1 MKYGK
6 SIVAAAAIA
15 TALSATS
22 ASALTTTIDFG
33 VGPTSIGTP
42 TLVFTGGGLTVTA
55 TPYVTDD
62 LRNLVDASPAVVNST
77 HKTSN
82 VNKGGLGESNAP
94 GDTDHRI
101 DGAILRNDLV
111 GLVFNKAVKLKSVRF
126 SEVDGSDV
134 FDFYTSPGVAGYVFS
149 AATPF
154 PLAEYIFGGGGVI
167 GSFFGFGATDRL
179 SDYKIRSV
187 TVSAV
192 PLPPAAL
199 LLVTG
204 LFGIGALGRRRTK
217 SA

>member
-6 SIVAAAAIA
+6 SLVAAAAIA
-15 TALSATS
+15 TALSTTS
-22 ASALTTTIDFG
+22 ASALTTTIEFG
-33 VGPTSIGTP
+33 GATALGTP
-42 TLVFTGGGLTVTA
+42 SLVFTGGGLTVTA

-62 LRNLVDASPAVVNST
+62 ARNLVDASTAVVNST
-77 HKTSN
+77 KN
-82 VNKGGLGESNAP
+82 VFGKPNKGGLGESNAP

-154 PLAEYIFGGGGVI
+154 PIAEYIFGGGGVI
-167 GSFFGFGATDRL
+167 GSFFGFGATDKL

>member
-6 SIVAAAAIA
+6 SLVAAATIA
-15 TALSATS
+15 TVLSATS
-22 ASALTTTIDFG
+22 ASAITTTIDFG
-33 VGPTSIGTP
+33 GATALGTP

-62 LRNLVDASPAVVNST
+62 LRNLVDASTAVVNST
-77 HKTSN
+77 RNTTN

-154 PLAEYIFGGGGVI
+154 PIAEYIFGGGGVI

-199 LLVTG
+199 LLLTG